1 MAESARRTLLE
12 PFLRPGSVA
21 IIGLSRSAIGAPIS
35 ILTTLTDLGYR
46 GRIHIVNPGMASAPG
61 AEICARVSDLPSG
74 VELAIVSVERS
85 RVPGTLE
92 ECVAAGIR
100 AAVVITQG
108 FADADSEGARLQKKI
123 VSLCR
128 RTGLRVIGPNTI
140 GLTNLNV
147 RFSSSFI
154 EMGSESLPVGQVAQ
168 SGFLMMGHHLINNE
182 TAGFCQA
189 IDLGNACD
197 IGLTDVLEHFAEDD
211 EVRAIECHIEAID
224 DGPAFMEA
232 ARHITRSKPMVV
244 LKAGRTEA
252 GRAAVA
258 SHTGNVAGQARI
270 YDAAFRQAGVIQAES
285 AEELRLLSKTFA
297 VYGAAR
303 GKRVAVVSFSGG
315 GAVLAVDATD
325 RAGLELAPLSRQTA
339 EAIGDLFPDWIG
351 VHNPLDIWIP
361 VSKDLH
367 GAFPR
372 ILQAVL
378 DDPNVDGVLCIYCS
392 YTQPKYADFDVSEHI
407 RRLSKANPEKP
418 VLCWSYGQ
426 DIEGTT
432 RRIEADGS
440 CVVFPT
446 LDGAARAMATLAE
459 HGARHSALAPVFAE
473 ARRVDT
479 TRVEALLRKAQDA
492 GESYLFTDAMEILE
506 VYGLPVVRWAHAC
519 GEGDLAERG
528 LGLKPPFCLKIDS
541 PDVLHKSDRGGV
553 MLGIGGGAELAA
565 AGRALKER
573 VRAQLPN
580 ARLAGIVVQE
590 MAAPGTELMMGM
602 VRDATF
608 GPCLVF
614 GAGGVLAE
622 VTDDFAFRIAP
633 LTKADVHAMIGET
646 AVAKVLDGA
655 RGRPPVDRE
664 ALVETLLRLAQLA
677 CAHPEIREID
687 LNPVFARPDGAT
699 IVDVRML
706 LGQSEVAPAAPG
718 SESAL

>member
-12 PFLRPGSVA
+12 PFLRPRSVA
-21 IIGLSRSAIGAPIS
+21 IIGLSRSAIGKPIS

-46 GRIHIVNPGMASAPG
+46 GRIHIVNPGMTSAPG
-61 AEICARVSDLPSG
+61 AEICGRVSDLPSG
-74 VELAIVSVERS
+74 VDLAIVSVERS

-108 FADADSEGARLQKKI
+108 FADADSEGARLQKEI
-123 VSLCR
+123 VALCR

-140 GLTNLNV
+140 GLTNLNA
-147 RFSSSFI
+147 RFTSSFI
-154 EMGSESLPVGQVAQ
+154 EMGSDSLPVGQVAQ

-182 TAGFCQA
+182 TAGFCQS

-224 DGPAFMEA
+224 DGPGFMEA
-232 ARHITRSKPMVV
+232 ARRITRSKPMVV

-252 GRAAVA
+252 GQAAVA
-258 SHTGNVAGQARI
+258 SHTGNVAGQARL

-297 VYGAAR
+297 IFRAAR

-315 GAVLAVDATD
+315 GAVLAIDAMD
-325 RAGLELAPLSRQTA
+325 RAGLELAPLSRHTT
-339 EAIGDLFPDWIG
+339 EAIRDLFPDWIG

-372 ILQAVL
+372 IMQAVL
-378 DDPNVDGVLCIYCS
+378 DDPNVDGVLSIYCS

-407 RRLSKANPEKP
+407 RRLSKAYPEKP
-418 VLCWSYGQ
+418 ILCWSYGQ

-432 RRIEADGS
+432 RKIEADRS
-440 CVVFPT
+440 SMVFPT

-459 HGARHSALAPVFAE
+459 QGARQAAPAPVPAKARRSDTALA
-473 ARRVDT
+473 
-479 TRVEALLRKAQDA
+479 EALLRKAREA
-492 GESYLFTDAMEILE
+492 GESYLFTEAMEILE
-506 VYGLPVVRWAHAC
+506 IYGLPVVRWAHARS
-519 GEGDLAERG
+519 EAELAERG
-528 LGLKPPFCLKIDS
+528 SELKAPFCLKIDS
-541 PDVLHKSDRGGV
+541 PDVIHKSDSGGV
-553 MLGIGGGAELAA
+553 MLGIGSSAELAA
-565 AGRALKER
+565 AGRTLKER
-573 VRAQLPN
+573 VRAQLPM
-580 ARLAGIVVQE
+580 ARLTGIVVQE

-602 VRDATF
+602 IRDATF

-614 GAGGVLAE
+614 GSGGVLAE
-622 VTDDFAFRIAP
+622 VMDDFAFRIAP
-633 LTKADVHAMIGET
+633 LTEADVRAMIGET
-646 AVAKVLDGA
+646 AVAKVMDGV
-655 RGRPPVDRE
+655 RGQPPADRE
-664 ALVETLLRLAQLA
+664 ALVEMLLRLSQIA
-677 CAHPEIREID
+677 CSHPEIREID
-687 LNPVFARPDGAT
+687 LNPVFAGPDGAT

-706 LGQSEVAPAAPG
+706 LGQSVEAPTVPV
-718 SESAL
+718 SESVQ